1 MLVPLIGWY
10 LYKHRSLHPSLE
22 ISSTRPFARLGT
34 PWRAWLMHLVF
45 MLQLGTIAC
54 VIVILARPQTRDSW
68 NTSSVEGTDI
78 VLALDISTSMLA
90 RDFKPDRFEAAKEVA
105 AKFVAG
111 REGDNIGLVI
121 FAAESFTSLPMTTD
135 RSMIANYISD
145 IKMGM
150 LQDGTAI
157 GDGLATSINRIKE
170 GKAKS
175 KSIILL
181 TDGSN
186 NTGTVAPITASEI
199 AKQLGIKVYTI
210 GIGTNG
216 TAPYPQENEFG
227 RIVYTPLPVV
237 IDEATLR
244 TIADNTGG
252 KYFRATGNNVLKDIF
267 AEIDRL
273 EKTKMDL
280 RNFSSTEDDY
290 MPWAIA
296 ALFAIRSYRI
306 APLHTP
312 TCYPI
317 SILFSRYDYI
327 CLSPSAI
334 SPAAAPL
341 SCRSIP
347 FGPLRPHAQAAPLR
361 QPRHSRNSD
370 ARSIALYA
378 VGQTHLLTAYNSRTC
393 HHPRTSARHIRP

>member
-1 MLVPLIGWY
+1 MQLAHPHYLWLLLLLVPLIAWY
-10 LYKHRSLHPSLE
+10 LYKHRTLQPSLG
-22 ISSTRPFARLGT
+22 ISSTKPFAKLGM
-34 PWRAWLMHLVF
+34 PFRAWLMHLMF
-45 MLQLGTIAC
+45 LLQLGAIAC
-54 VIVILARPQTRDSW
+54 VIIILARPQTRDSW

-90 RDFKPDRFEAAKEVA
+90 RDFKPDRFEA
-105 AKFVAG
+105 
-111 REGDNIGLVI
+111 
-121 FAAESFTSLPMTTD
+121 
-135 RSMIANYISD
+135 SMIANYIND

-186 NTGTVAPITASEI
+186 NTGNVAPITASEI

-237 IDEATLR
+237 IDEATLK
-244 TIADNTGG
+244 TIAENTGG

-296 ALFAIRSYRI
+296 ALSLFGLAVLLRYTILRT
-306 APLHTP
+306 TP
-312 TCYPI
+312 
-317 SILFSRYDYI
+317 
-327 CLSPSAI
+327 
-334 SPAAAPL
+334 
-341 SCRSIP
+341 
-347 FGPLRPHAQAAPLR
+347 
-361 QPRHSRNSD
+361 
-370 ARSIALYA
+370 
-378 VGQTHLLTAYNSRTC
+378 
-393 HHPRTSARHIRP
+393 